1 MIATPQGGFPV
12 NILECS
18 ARGKRLSRAV
28 RQWRVL
34 DYFSIV
40 SPDSLVYCG
49 PMLPEKRWKTESI
62 LRLFARLV
70 ICIFMGSL
78 VESVA
83 DFFRQPHGNAAGF
96 MIVAVSG
103 FGSFVGALAVLWR
116 RWELENFGKKALV
129 LLVCFYG
136 GLTLTWWSLRW
147 HGHAAEAEGS
157 PLEVLIAVLAF
168 HGAALVLVH
177 SFLREHQTTWAS
189 AFGFNYRLGFAL
201 LLGLGIAVVFVP
213 LGWGLQDA
221 TARVFTHF
229 HVNAPEQ
236 QAVQVLRESH
246 SVGNRLLLAISAI
259 LIAPVAEEILFRGVL
274 YPAIKQRGFPQ
285 LAFWGTSILFGAIHF
300 NVATLLPLIV
310 LSLMLTWLYERAG
323 NLLAPITAHIF
334 FNALNFAAVFVMR
347 S

>member
-1 MIATPQGGFPV
+1 
-12 NILECS
+12 
-18 ARGKRLSRAV
+18 
-28 RQWRVL
+28 
-34 DYFSIV
+34 
-40 SPDSLVYCG
+40 
-49 PMLPEKRWKTESI
+49 
-62 LRLFARLV
+62 
-70 ICIFMGSL
+70 MGSL
-78 VESVA
+78 VESIV
-83 DFFRQPHGNAAGF
+83 DFFRESHTNAVGF
-96 MIVAVSG
+96 MIAALSG
-103 FGSFVGALAVLWR
+103 FGLFVGALVVLSR
-116 RWELENFGKKALV
+116 RWELENFGKNALL

-136 GLTLTWWSLRW
+136 GLSLTWWSLRW
-147 HGHAAEAEGS
+147 HGHAAGSEGS
-157 PLEVLIAVLAF
+157 PLDVLIAVLAF
-168 HGAALVLVH
+168 HGAGLILVH
-177 SFLREHQTTWAS
+177 SFLREHQTNWAS
-189 AFGFNYRLGFAL
+189 GFGLAYRPGFAL
-201 LLGLGIAVVFVP
+201 LLGLAIAVVFVP

-259 LIAPVAEEILFRGVL
+259 LIAPFAEEVLFRGVL
-274 YPAIKQRGFPQ
+274 YPAIKQRGFPR

-310 LSLMLTWLYERAG
+310 LSLILTWLYERAG